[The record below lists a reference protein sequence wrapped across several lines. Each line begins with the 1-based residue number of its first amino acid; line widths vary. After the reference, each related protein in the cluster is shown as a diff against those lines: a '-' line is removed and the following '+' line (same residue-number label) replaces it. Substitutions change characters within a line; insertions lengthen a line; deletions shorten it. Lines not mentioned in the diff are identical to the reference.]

1 MKEKKSAWINWSN
14 QEHKWILR
22 LWIDDE
28 WAFSKSW
35 SVFQVGYSEIYDE
48 PIEAIHDSILCE
60 IAHLQDL
67 GYNVKVTC

>member
-1 MKEKKSAWINWSN
+1 MANKKQAWINWSRE
-14 QEHKWILR
+14 QEAWVLR

-35 SVFQVGYSEIYDE
+35 SVRNYGEDGDGTEVDFVRDN
-48 PIEAIHDSILCE
+48 ILCE

-67 GYNVKVTC
+67 GYEVKVTC